1 MNAAER
7 INDGVSTSAA
17 GAVEIMQVDDEIAS
31 TSTTDCIG
39 IDCVRSS
46 IMKTHWAAASARFTT
61 TFVNYPFEH
70 NILAGSLLV
79 DVLDSFIYLD
89 INTIKSGLCKLQT
102 ISTMGID
109 FGWGWWGLVYLSEL
123 LMEGMGKKKHRM
135 GLASSPAARIMCLGR
150 R

>member
-7 INDGVSTSAA
+7 INDGIRTSAS

-61 TFVNYPFEH
+61 TFLNNPFGH
-70 NILAGSLLV
+70 TRKC
-79 DVLDSFIYLD
+79 DVCDRLWFLRSFEA
-89 INTIKSGLCKLQT
+89 
-102 ISTMGID
+102 ISPSTRIHVQHTA
-109 FGWGWWGLVYLSEL
+109 VYTTQ
-123 LMEGMGKKKHRM
+123 
-135 GLASSPAARIMCLGR
+135 PQFF
-150 R
+150 